1 MAGTSGVVAVVD
13 GGWGDSEGSW
23 GGGDGGMTCND
34 GDDSTSDVS
43 DFVMVLTVMALA
55 MKRAQA

>member
-1 MAGTSGVVAVVD
+1 MGGVGD
-13 GGWGDSEGSW
+13 GGDV
-23 GGGDGGMTCND
+23 GMTCND

-55 MKRAQA
+55 MKRRRLWRSARGR